1 MFICVFYIP
10 PTHTNNSEIISQH
23 CDSLSWISSQMKPND
38 SILIIG
44 DFNLPCLRWTL
55 NPAGFFIPDA
65 KHSTIN
71 STVSQLL
78 DDYSIANLGQLCG
91 IQNNYGNVLDLC
103 FTSIG
108 MSTSCNLTQAPSPLL
123 RACRFHQP
131 LLVPIECRVHA
142 FRDTSSQFFYDY
154 RRGNFQGMNEFLKNV
169 DWNHLLADRDANS
182 AAVAF
187 TEVVLRA
194 INIFIPKKLHLPACH
209 PAWSNDQ
216 LKRLK
221 TQKRAAL
228 KKFNKHPTRR
238 WKVQYNSINRK
249 YSRLNNTLFLR
260 YQRRIQHRLKQNPK
274 QFWNHVNSQRKET
287 GLPSVMELDSREASS
302 PIAICELF
310 RSQFSSVFTNEDLD
324 DITVQQAAS
333 NVPDRD
339 TIAQHPLVDPDTV
352 SRTCSALKYSTSS
365 GPDGIPAAVLK
376 SCSDSLALPLSKLF
390 NISLKSGVFP
400 LSWKKSYIFPVH
412 KKGPKRNV
420 RNYRGIAA
428 LRVVSKLIVPDH
440 IKLNCNNYIAQEQ
453 HGFMPKRSTCS
464 NLVAYTSFISQSMQ
478 KRQQVDAI
486 YTDLSAA
493 FDKINHRIAF
503 AKLERL
509 GFCGSFLKW
518 LCSYLSDREMCVK
531 IGDVLSA
538 VFAVFSGV
546 PQGSHLGPIIYLLY
560 MNDVHLLLKCHKL
573 SYADDIKLFAVINS
587 SNDAL
592 LLQDQLN
599 IFAHW
604 CDDNRMV
611 LNASKCSVITFT
623 RKRSTISFD
632 YNLSNTSLSRSS
644 SIKDLGVVLDCQLSF
659 IEHISY
665 TVSKASKVLGFVF
678 RVAKHFRQVSCLKAL
693 YCSLV
698 RSTLEYC
705 SVVWAPF
712 YQNGIERIEKVQRKF
727 TRYALR
733 HIPLVD
739 PLNPPSYADR
749 CNSLGLDLLS
759 VRRDV
764 AKAIFVSDLLKS
776 SIDCPEILEQVNF
789 YIQRRTIRSHQF
801 IRIPR
806 ASTNYGRNAAVSSM
820 CRVFNDCYV
829 HFDFHLSRNV
839 LRKLFLNHFKT

>member
-1 MFICVFYIP
+1 
-10 PTHTNNSEIISQH
+10 
-23 CDSLSWISSQMKPND
+23 
-38 SILIIG
+38 
-44 DFNLPCLRWTL
+44 
-55 NPAGFFIPDA
+55 
-65 KHSTIN
+65 
-71 STVSQLL
+71 
-78 DDYSIANLGQLCG
+78 
-91 IQNNYGNVLDLC
+91 
-103 FTSIG
+103 
-108 MSTSCNLTQAPSPLL
+108 
-123 RACRFHQP
+123 
-131 LLVPIECRVHA
+131 
-142 FRDTSSQFFYDY
+142 
-154 RRGNFQGMNEFLKNV
+154 
-169 DWNHLLADRDANS
+169 
-182 AAVAF
+182 
-187 TEVVLRA
+187 
-194 INIFIPKKLHLPACH
+194 
-209 PAWSNDQ
+209 
-216 LKRLK
+216 
-221 TQKRAAL
+221 
-228 KKFNKHPTRR
+228 
-238 WKVQYNSINRK
+238 
-249 YSRLNNTLFLR
+249 
-260 YQRRIQHRLKQNPK
+260 
-274 QFWNHVNSQRKET
+274 
-287 GLPSVMELDSREASS
+287 
-302 PIAICELF
+302 
-310 RSQFSSVFTNEDLD
+310 
-324 DITVQQAAS
+324 
-333 NVPDRD
+333 
-339 TIAQHPLVDPDTV
+339 
-352 SRTCSALKYSTSS
+352 
-365 GPDGIPAAVLK
+365 
-376 SCSDSLALPLSKLF
+376 
-390 NISLKSGVFP
+390 
-400 LSWKKSYIFPVH
+400 
-412 KKGPKRNV
+412 
-420 RNYRGIAA
+420 
-428 LRVVSKLIVPDH
+428 
-440 IKLNCNNYIAQEQ
+440 
-453 HGFMPKRSTCS
+453 MPKRSTCS